1 MYRMKYENSVLA
13 KEPSDEWLCRQ
24 VALGNRDAE
33 DALVLR
39 YHRLVRACA
48 RPLFL
53 TGGDSEDLLQEG
65 MVGLLHAIREYD
77 AEKAASFRTFA
88 ETCIR
93 NRLYSVLRSAGCG
106 KHLPLNKALPLDTA
120 LLGAEAGILQY
131 NPEEQFISQ
140 DFVRHFLEE
149 MRTQLSP
156 LEAAILDA
164 YLAGES
170 CREIAQQLQK
180 PYKSIDNAIQRV
192 RRKIIRQLS
201 HTEF

>member
-1 MYRMKYENSVLA
+1 MYRMKYENPVLA